1 MRYFCSKNELYMAEY
16 NPIMTTPEEQFV
28 VGDTDL
34 RYFEEHSC
42 RTEGGAIL
50 FCRRGS
56 ATVTVDQLR
65 DRVTRD
71 TLLLLLPGSILHL
84 NERTDDFRVRFCA
97 FSLELFSEAAY
108 RLDPSFFHILHEHA
122 IIRLPDRI
130 IEGVRNWFQMA
141 SYTYRD
147 RGNIFRNTIIR
158 NRLQNVLLEAF
169 DKTQRFAPDVHSQ
182 TGTTRQADLF
192 QRFVALVHEHCTEQR
207 EVAFYADRLCISTR
221 YLSTIIRSVAHSTAK
236 EFIDR
241 SVPRSSR
248 CRRSPT
254 GCTFPTSPIWDASS
268 RSTRGCRPPS
278 SAMRKCEA
286 AGGLRQPAIQN
297 R

>member
-221 YLSTIIRSVAHSTAK
+221 YLSTIIRSVSHSTAK

-241 SVPRSSR
+241 SVVLEIKMLLGSTELSVQEIAYRLHFPDQSYLGRFFKKHTGV
-248 CRRSPT
+248 SPT
-254 GCTFPTSPIWDASS
+254 EFRNAK
-268 RSTRGCRPPS
+268 
-278 SAMRKCEA
+278 M
-286 AGGLRQPAIQN
+286 
-297 R
+297 

>member
-65 DRVTRD
+65 DRVTCD

-221 YLSTIIRSVAHSTAK
+221 YLSTIIRSVAHLTAK

-241 SVPRSSR
+241 SVVLEIKMLLGSTELSVQEIAYRLHFPDQSYLGRFFKKHTGV
-248 CRRSPT
+248 SPT
-254 GCTFPTSPIWDASS
+254 EFRNAK
-268 RSTRGCRPPS
+268 
-278 SAMRKCEA
+278 M
-286 AGGLRQPAIQN
+286 
-297 R
+297 

>member
-130 IEGVRNWFQMA
+130 IEGVHNWFQMA

-241 SVPRSSR
+241 SVMLEIKMMLQSTDLSVQEIAYRLRFPDQSYLGRFFKKHAGE
-248 CRRSPT
+248 SPT
-254 GCTFPTSPIWDASS
+254 EY
-268 RSTRGCRPPS
+268 RNN
-278 SAMRKCEA
+278 KK
-286 AGGLRQPAIQN
+286 
-297 R
+297 

>member
-130 IEGVRNWFQMA
+130 IEGVHNWFQMA

-241 SVPRSSR
+241 SVVLEIKMLLGSTELSVQEIANRLHFPDQSYLGRFFKKHTGV
-248 CRRSPT
+248 SPT
-254 GCTFPTSPIWDASS
+254 EFRNAK
-268 RSTRGCRPPS
+268 
-278 SAMRKCEA
+278 M
-286 AGGLRQPAIQN
+286 
-297 R
+297 

>member
-1 MRYFCSKNELYMAEY
+1 
-16 NPIMTTPEEQFV
+16 MTTPEEQFV

-56 ATVTVDQLR
+56 ATVTVDQLH
-65 DRVTRD
+65 DRITRD

-97 FSLELFSEAAY
+97 FSIELFSEAAY
-108 RLDPSFFHILHEHA
+108 RLDPSFFHILHDHA
-122 IIRLPDRI
+122 VIRLPDRI
-130 IEGVRNWFQMA
+130 VEAVRNWFQMA

-147 RGNIFRNTIIR
+147 RDNIFRNTIIR

-169 DKTQRFAPDVHSQ
+169 DKTRRFAPDVHPQS
-182 TGTTRQADLF
+182 GTTRQADLF
-192 QRFVALVHEHCTEQR
+192 QHFVALVHEHCTEQR
-207 EVAFYADRLCISTR
+207 EVAFYADQLCISTR
-221 YLSTIIRSVAHSTAK
+221 YLSTIVRSVAHSTAK

-241 SVPRSSR
+241 SVVLEIKMLLESTELSVQEIAYRLHFPDQSYLGRFFKKHTGV
-248 CRRSPT
+248 SPT
-254 GCTFPTSPIWDASS
+254 EFRNA
-268 RSTRGCRPPS
+268 
-278 SAMRKCEA
+278 KK
-286 AGGLRQPAIQN
+286 
-297 R
+297 

>member
-241 SVPRSSR
+241 SVVLEIKMLLGSR
-248 CRRSPT
+248 ELSVQEIAYRLHFPDQSYLGRFFKKHTGVSPT
-254 GCTFPTSPIWDASS
+254 EFRNAK
-268 RSTRGCRPPS
+268 
-278 SAMRKCEA
+278 M
-286 AGGLRQPAIQN
+286 
-297 R
+297 

>member
-84 NERTDDFRVRFCA
+84 NERTDDFRVRFCV

-241 SVPRSSR
+241 SVVLEIKMLLGSTELSVQEIAYRLHFPDQSYLGRFFKKHTGV
-248 CRRSPT
+248 SPT
-254 GCTFPTSPIWDASS
+254 EFRNAK
-268 RSTRGCRPPS
+268 
-278 SAMRKCEA
+278 M
-286 AGGLRQPAIQN
+286 
-297 R
+297 

>member
-84 NERTDDFRVRFCA
+84 NERTDDFRVHFCA

-241 SVPRSSR
+241 SVVLEIKMLLGSTELSVQEIAYRLHFPDQSYLGRFFKKHTGV
-248 CRRSPT
+248 SPT
-254 GCTFPTSPIWDASS
+254 EFRNAK
-268 RSTRGCRPPS
+268 
-278 SAMRKCEA
+278 M
-286 AGGLRQPAIQN
+286 
-297 R
+297 

>member
-241 SVPRSSR
+241 SVVLEIKMLLESTELSVQEIAYRLHFPDQSYLGRFFKKHTGV
-248 CRRSPT
+248 SPT
-254 GCTFPTSPIWDASS
+254 EFRNAK
-268 RSTRGCRPPS
+268 
-278 SAMRKCEA
+278 M
-286 AGGLRQPAIQN
+286 
-297 R
+297 

>member
-28 VGDTDL
+28 VGDTYL

-182 TGTTRQADLF
+182 TGITRQADLF

-241 SVPRSSR
+241 SVVLEIKMLLGSTELSVQEIAYRLHFPDQSYLGRFFKKHTGV
-248 CRRSPT
+248 SPT
-254 GCTFPTSPIWDASS
+254 EFRNAK
-268 RSTRGCRPPS
+268 
-278 SAMRKCEA
+278 M
-286 AGGLRQPAIQN
+286 
-297 R
+297 

>member
-192 QRFVALVHEHCTEQR
+192 QRFVALVHQHCTEQR

-241 SVPRSSR
+241 SVVLEIKMLLGSTELSVQEIAYRLHFPDQSYLGRFFKKHTGV
-248 CRRSPT
+248 SPT
-254 GCTFPTSPIWDASS
+254 EFRNAK
-268 RSTRGCRPPS
+268 
-278 SAMRKCEA
+278 M
-286 AGGLRQPAIQN
+286 
-297 R
+297 

>member
-1 MRYFCSKNELYMAEY
+1 MRYFCSKNELYMTEY
-16 NPIMTTPEEQFV
+16 NPIMTTPDEQFV
-28 VGDTDL
+28 VGNTDL

-42 RTEGGAIL
+42 RTEGGVIL

-56 ATVTVDQLR
+56 ATVTVDQLC
-65 DRVTRD
+65 DRITRD

-108 RLDPSFFHILHEHA
+108 RLDPSFFHVLHEHA
-122 IIRLPDRI
+122 IIRLPARI
-130 IEGVRNWFQMA
+130 VEGARNWFQMA

-147 RGNIFRNTIIR
+147 RDNIFRNTIIR

-169 DKTQRFAPDVHSQ
+169 DKTRRFAPDVHPQS
-182 TGTTRQADLF
+182 GTTRQTDLF

-207 EVAFYADRLCISTR
+207 EVVFYADRLCISTR

-241 SVPRSSR
+241 SVVLEIKMLLESTELSVQEIAYRLHFPDQSYLGRFFKKHTGVL
-248 CRRSPT
+248 PT
-254 GCTFPTSPIWDASS
+254 EFRNA
-268 RSTRGCRPPS
+268 
-278 SAMRKCEA
+278 KK
-286 AGGLRQPAIQN
+286 
-297 R
+297 

>member
-28 VGDTDL
+28 LGDTDL

-65 DRVTRD
+65 DRITRD

-241 SVPRSSR
+241 SVVLEIKMLLGSTELSVQEIAYRLHFPDQSYLGRFFKKHTGV
-248 CRRSPT
+248 SPT
-254 GCTFPTSPIWDASS
+254 EFRNAK
-268 RSTRGCRPPS
+268 
-278 SAMRKCEA
+278 M
-286 AGGLRQPAIQN
+286 
-297 R
+297 

>member
-16 NPIMTTPEEQFV
+16 NPILTTPEEQFV

-241 SVPRSSR
+241 SVVLEIKMLLGSTELSVQEIAYRLHFPDQSYLGRFFKKHTGV
-248 CRRSPT
+248 SPT
-254 GCTFPTSPIWDASS
+254 EFRNAK
-268 RSTRGCRPPS
+268 
-278 SAMRKCEA
+278 M
-286 AGGLRQPAIQN
+286 
-297 R
+297 

>member
-169 DKTQRFAPDVHSQ
+169 DKTLRFAPDVHSQ

-241 SVPRSSR
+241 SVVLEIKMLLGSTELSVQEIAYRLHFPDQSYLGRFFKKHTGV
-248 CRRSPT
+248 SPT
-254 GCTFPTSPIWDASS
+254 EFRNAK
-268 RSTRGCRPPS
+268 
-278 SAMRKCEA
+278 M
-286 AGGLRQPAIQN
+286 
-297 R
+297 

>member
-207 EVAFYADRLCISTR
+207 EVAFYADRLCISAR

-241 SVPRSSR
+241 SVVLEIKMLLGSTELSVQEIAYRLHFPDQSYLGRFFKKHTGV
-248 CRRSPT
+248 SPT
-254 GCTFPTSPIWDASS
+254 EFRNAK
-268 RSTRGCRPPS
+268 
-278 SAMRKCEA
+278 M
-286 AGGLRQPAIQN
+286 
-297 R
+297 

>member
-16 NPIMTTPEEQFV
+16 NPIMTTPEEQFA

-241 SVPRSSR
+241 SVVLEIKMLLGSTELSVQEIAYRLHFPDQSYLGRFFKKHTGV
-248 CRRSPT
+248 SPT
-254 GCTFPTSPIWDASS
+254 EFRNAK
-268 RSTRGCRPPS
+268 
-278 SAMRKCEA
+278 M
-286 AGGLRQPAIQN
+286 
-297 R
+297 

>member
-56 ATVTVDQLR
+56 ATLTVDQLR

-241 SVPRSSR
+241 SVVLEIKMLLGSTELSVQEIAYRLHFPDQSYLGRFFKKHTGV
-248 CRRSPT
+248 SPT
-254 GCTFPTSPIWDASS
+254 EFRNAK
-268 RSTRGCRPPS
+268 
-278 SAMRKCEA
+278 M
-286 AGGLRQPAIQN
+286 
-297 R
+297 

>member
-241 SVPRSSR
+241 SVVLEIKMLLGSTELSVQEIAYRLRFPDQSYLGRFFKKHAGE
-248 CRRSPT
+248 SPT
-254 GCTFPTSPIWDASS
+254 EY
-268 RSTRGCRPPS
+268 RNN
-278 SAMRKCEA
+278 KK
-286 AGGLRQPAIQN
+286 
-297 R
+297 

>member
-241 SVPRSSR
+241 SVVLEIKMLLGSTELSVQEIAYRLHFPDQSYLGRFFKKH
-248 CRRSPT
+248 T
-254 GCTFPTSPIWDASS
+254 GM
-268 RSTRGCRPPS
+268 PPH
-278 SAMRKCEA
+278 RFKELY
-286 AGGLRQPAIQN
+286 GHPEI
-297 R
+297 

>member
-1 MRYFCSKNELYMAEY
+1 MHYFCSKNELYMAEY

-241 SVPRSSR
+241 SVVLEIKMLLGSTELSVQEIAYRLHFPDQSYLGRFFKKHTGV
-248 CRRSPT
+248 SPT
-254 GCTFPTSPIWDASS
+254 EFRNAK
-268 RSTRGCRPPS
+268 
-278 SAMRKCEA
+278 M
-286 AGGLRQPAIQN
+286 
-297 R
+297 

>member
-207 EVAFYADRLCISTR
+207 EVAFYADQLCISTR

-241 SVPRSSR
+241 SVVLEIKMLLGSTELSVQEIAYRLHFPDQSYLGRFFKKHTGV
-248 CRRSPT
+248 SPT
-254 GCTFPTSPIWDASS
+254 EFRNAK
-268 RSTRGCRPPS
+268 
-278 SAMRKCEA
+278 M
-286 AGGLRQPAIQN
+286 
-297 R
+297 

>member
-1 MRYFCSKNELYMAEY
+1 
-16 NPIMTTPEEQFV
+16 MTTPEEQFV

-56 ATVTVDQLR
+56 ATVTVDQLH
-65 DRVTRD
+65 DRITRD

-97 FSLELFSEAAY
+97 FSIELFSEAAY
-108 RLDPSFFHILHEHA
+108 RLDPSFFHILHDHA
-122 IIRLPDRI
+122 VIRLPDRI
-130 IEGVRNWFQMA
+130 VEAVRNWFQMA

-147 RGNIFRNTIIR
+147 RDNIFRNTIIR

-169 DKTQRFAPDVHSQ
+169 DKTRRFALDVHPQS
-182 TGTTRQADLF
+182 GTTRQADLF
-192 QRFVALVHEHCTEQR
+192 QHFVALVHEHCTEQR
-207 EVAFYADRLCISTR
+207 KVAFYADQLCISTR
-221 YLSTIIRSVAHSTAK
+221 YLSTIVRSVAHSTAK

-241 SVPRSSR
+241 SVVLEIKMLLESTELSVQEIAYRLHFPDQSYLGRFFKKHTGV
-248 CRRSPT
+248 SPT
-254 GCTFPTSPIWDASS
+254 EFRNA
-268 RSTRGCRPPS
+268 
-278 SAMRKCEA
+278 KK
-286 AGGLRQPAIQN
+286 
-297 R
+297 

>member
-241 SVPRSSR
+241 SVVLEIKMLLGSMELSVQEIAYRLHFPDQSYLGRFFKKHTGV
-248 CRRSPT
+248 SPT
-254 GCTFPTSPIWDASS
+254 EFRNAK
-268 RSTRGCRPPS
+268 
-278 SAMRKCEA
+278 M
-286 AGGLRQPAIQN
+286 
-297 R
+297 

>member
-241 SVPRSSR
+241 SVVLEIKMLLGSTELSVQEIAYRLHFPDQSYLGRFFKKHR
-248 CRRSPT
+248 GVSPT
-254 GCTFPTSPIWDASS
+254 EFRNAK
-268 RSTRGCRPPS
+268 
-278 SAMRKCEA
+278 M
-286 AGGLRQPAIQN
+286 
-297 R
+297 

>member
-1 MRYFCSKNELYMAEY
+1 
-16 NPIMTTPEEQFV
+16 MTTPEEQFV

-65 DRVTRD
+65 NRVTRD

-241 SVPRSSR
+241 SVVLEIKMLLGSTELSVQEIAYRLHFPDQSYLGRFFKKHTGV
-248 CRRSPT
+248 SPT
-254 GCTFPTSPIWDASS
+254 EFRNAK
-268 RSTRGCRPPS
+268 
-278 SAMRKCEA
+278 M
-286 AGGLRQPAIQN
+286 
-297 R
+297 

>member
-28 VGDTDL
+28 AGDTDL

-241 SVPRSSR
+241 SVVLEIKMLLGSTELSVQEIAYRLHFPDQSYLGRFFKKHTGV
-248 CRRSPT
+248 SPT
-254 GCTFPTSPIWDASS
+254 EFRNAK
-268 RSTRGCRPPS
+268 
-278 SAMRKCEA
+278 M
-286 AGGLRQPAIQN
+286 
-297 R
+297 

>member
-130 IEGVRNWFQMA
+130 IEGVRNWSQMA

-241 SVPRSSR
+241 SVVLEIKMLLGSTELSVQEIAYRLHFPDQSYLGRFFKKHTGV
-248 CRRSPT
+248 SPT
-254 GCTFPTSPIWDASS
+254 EFRNAK
-268 RSTRGCRPPS
+268 
-278 SAMRKCEA
+278 M
-286 AGGLRQPAIQN
+286 
-297 R
+297 

>member
-169 DKTQRFAPDVHSQ
+169 DKMQRFAPDVHSQ

-241 SVPRSSR
+241 SVVLEIKMLLGSTELSVQEIAYRLHFPDQSYLGRFFKKHTGV
-248 CRRSPT
+248 SPT
-254 GCTFPTSPIWDASS
+254 EFRNAK
-268 RSTRGCRPPS
+268 
-278 SAMRKCEA
+278 M
-286 AGGLRQPAIQN
+286 
-297 R
+297 

>member
-42 RTEGGAIL
+42 CTEGGAIL

-241 SVPRSSR
+241 SVVLEIKMLLGSTELSVQEIAYRLHFPDQSYLGRFFKKHTGV
-248 CRRSPT
+248 SPT
-254 GCTFPTSPIWDASS
+254 EFRNAK
-268 RSTRGCRPPS
+268 
-278 SAMRKCEA
+278 M
-286 AGGLRQPAIQN
+286 
-297 R
+297 

>member
-84 NERTDDFRVRFCA
+84 NRRTDDFRVRYCA

-241 SVPRSSR
+241 SVVLEIKMLLGSTELSVQEIAYRLHFPDQSYLGRFFKKHTGV
-248 CRRSPT
+248 SPT
-254 GCTFPTSPIWDASS
+254 EFRNAK
-268 RSTRGCRPPS
+268 
-278 SAMRKCEA
+278 M
-286 AGGLRQPAIQN
+286 
-297 R
+297 

>member
-108 RLDPSFFHILHEHA
+108 RFDPSFFHILHEHA

-241 SVPRSSR
+241 SVVLEIKMLLGSTELSVQEIAYRLHFPDQSYLGRFFKKHTGV
-248 CRRSPT
+248 SPT
-254 GCTFPTSPIWDASS
+254 EFRNAK
-268 RSTRGCRPPS
+268 
-278 SAMRKCEA
+278 M
-286 AGGLRQPAIQN
+286 
-297 R
+297 

>member
-1 MRYFCSKNELYMAEY
+1 

-65 DRVTRD
+65 DRITRD

-241 SVPRSSR
+241 SVVLEIKMLLGSTELSVQEIAYRLHFPDQSYLGRFFKKHTGV
-248 CRRSPT
+248 SPT
-254 GCTFPTSPIWDASS
+254 EFRNAK
-268 RSTRGCRPPS
+268 
-278 SAMRKCEA
+278 M
-286 AGGLRQPAIQN
+286 
-297 R
+297 

>member
-130 IEGVRNWFQMA
+130 IEGVRNWFQMS

-241 SVPRSSR
+241 SVVLEIKMLLGSTELSVQEIAYRLHFPDQSYLGRFFKKHTGV
-248 CRRSPT
+248 SPT
-254 GCTFPTSPIWDASS
+254 EFRNAK
-268 RSTRGCRPPS
+268 
-278 SAMRKCEA
+278 M
-286 AGGLRQPAIQN
+286 
-297 R
+297 